1 MDQNNGGI
9 LGKINTPTTTVA
21 SGVWSL
27 DSQFEAQSS
36 SIWPLAFPQTTIA
49 NSCRFNQGSS
59 DYLQRTPSG
68 AGNRRTWTL
77 SCWIKRGVLGS
88 DDMILSQGTSSGSL
102 AYIYFNTENRLGIA
116 FDTEASGNFR
126 TGVLFRDQSAW
137 YHIVVACDT
146 TQGTAGN
153 RVKSYVNGSQVTFS
167 TESQPAENYQTQY
180 NTTTSMDI
188 GRKGSGSGNPFDGY
202 MAEYIFID
210 GQQLEPSSFGT
221 FNPVT
226 NIWEPISYKGTY
238 GTNGFRLDFANSS
251 ALGND
256 VSGNDN
262 DFTAN
267 NLTSIDQSTD
277 TCSNNF
283 STLNS
288 LHFGTAGTS
297 NTALSE
303 GNLKFVSTQGG
314 SPYPYYFST
323 MAVSQGKWYA
333 EFKYVSSDSGTAGI
347 GNGVA
352 DQYSGNNAYD
362 YSYYFDG
369 RLYNNGSG
377 ESTGYSAISNN
388 DILGCALDL
397 DNNKIYFH
405 INGSYQ
411 ASGDPANGTGGKSI
425 TAAASNGTG
434 VYHFEV
440 GDSGANQPTIE
451 CNFGSPSFSIS
462 SGNTDANGFGNFEYA
477 VPSGF
482 FALCTKNLA
491 ENG

>member
-27 DSQFEAQSS
+27 DSQFESQSGS
-36 SIWPLAFPQTTIA
+36 TWPLAFPQTTIA
-49 NSCRFNQGSS
+49 NSCRFDRASG
-59 DYLQRTPSG
+59 DYLSRTPSG
-68 AGNRRTWTL
+68 AGNRKIFTFSTWL
-77 SCWIKRGVLGS
+77 KGHDAAVQGS
-88 DDMILSQGTSSGSL
+88 SYFFHADISGSSNVDVFGL
-102 AYIYFNTENRLGIA
+102 TATGIQVSINSANSGDLNTTA
-116 FDTEASGNFR
+116 
-126 TGVLFRDQSAW
+126 VFRDLSAW
-137 YHIVVACDT
+137 YHMVFAVDT
-146 TQGTAGN
+146 TQGTASN
-153 RVKSYVNGSQVTFS
+153 RLKIYVNGTQITAFDTETYPSQD
-167 TESQPAENYQTQY
+167 YQFTGF
-180 NTTTSMDI
+180 NTTQEHNVSWAD
-188 GRKGSGSGNPFDGY
+188 SEHNGY
-202 MAEYIFID
+202 LAETIFVD
-210 GQQLEPSSFGT
+210 GQQLEPTSFGAT
-221 FNPVT
+221 NPVT
-226 NIWEPISYKGTY
+226 NIWEPIPYAGTY
-238 GTNGFRLDFANSS
+238 GTNGFRLDYGDSS
-251 ALGND
+251 ALGAD
-256 VSGNDN
+256 VSGNSN
-262 DFTAN
+262 NFSVN

-283 STLNS
+283 ATLNP